1 MLQICP
7 FQADMQHHL
16 LLQVIP
22 LKWNVQ
28 LVKYICNPNEATPET
43 NLADNIN
50 ADILVLHGN
59 ARHFKINAWFSR
71 HVWFLFAHP
80 TVQQYGDARPHHLGA
95 AAICNARENVQ
106 SDIREHLSH
115 CSWLA

>member
-1 MLQICP
+1 MLQIRQ
-7 FQADMQHHL
+7 FQANMQHHM
-16 LLQVIP
+16 LLQVAP

-71 HVWFLFAHP
+71 HVWFLFAYP
-80 TVQQYGDARPHHLGA
+80 TLKYGDARPHHLGA
-95 AAICNARENVQ
+95 AAICNARQNVQ

-115 CSWLA
+115 GSWLA

>member
-1 MLQICP
+1 
-7 FQADMQHHL
+7 MQ
-16 LLQVIP
+16 VVP
-22 LKWNVQ
+22 LRWNVQ
-28 LVKYICNPNEATPET
+28 LVKYICNPNESDPDR

-80 TVQQYGDARPHHLGA
+80 SVQQFGEARSHFQRTS
-95 AAICNARENVQ
+95 AICNARQYVQ
-106 SDIREHLSH
+106 DDIKGHLSH